1 MTRNQLDGS
10 AMKRPDPALVAQGKR
25 LVEVRKHY
33 GLTQDELGKGIG
45 LSGKQVSKL
54 ERGHSHINLV
64 HNERIAKCLGCPPT
78 ALLKP
83 PGSPLPVRNRRRRRS
98 HQADPPAPPEE
109 VWLTAALA
117 APAP

>member
-1 MTRNQLDGS
+1 MTRNQLDG
-10 AMKRPDPALVAQGKR
+10 MQRPDPALVAQGKR

-54 ERGHSHINLV
+54 ERGHSHITLV
-64 HNERIAKCLGCPPT
+64 HLDRAAKCFGCPAT
-78 ALLKP
+78 TFLKP
-83 PGSPLPVRNRRRRRS
+83 AGSPLPERNKRRRRN
-98 HQADPPAPPEE
+98 HQSDPPDREEPER
-109 VWLTAALA
+109 VWAIALA